1 MRFGPTRI
9 DEAEGAILAHGL
21 KLPGIAY
28 RKGRVLS
35 ADDIAA
41 LRGAGIGEVVVAR
54 LEADDVPE
62 NEAAHTLARA
72 IAGEGVEVAAPFT
85 GRCNLFARAAGLA
98 RIDAELVSAL
108 NAVDEAITVATLAD
122 YAATPAR
129 GMLATIK
136 VIPFAAPRAA
146 LRKCMALA
154 AAAKAVSLAPFAA
167 RKAAL
172 LQTTLPGLKPSIL
185 ENTEAATRARLA
197 AVGGELAASKTCDH
211 AVGAVAARLREL
223 ASHGFDP
230 ILVLGA
236 SAVVDRRDVIPAAIE
251 AAGGKIERFGMPVDP
266 GNLLL
271 LASIGNQR
279 VIGLPGC
286 ARSPKLNGFDWIL
299 QRHAAGLIV
308 DGADVASLGVG
319 GLLAEIPRPS
329 PRAGAAAAPTAP
341 RVCAIVLAA
350 GKSSR
355 MAPANKLFVEIDGLS
370 LLDRA
375 VEAATGSSCVD
386 TVVVIGNEAAR
397 ARAGLAGR
405 KVRIVENKD
414 FAQGLATSLRAGLA
428 AVPADCDAVVV
439 LLGDM
444 PQVKAAHVDRLVAA
458 FAPHEDRA
466 ICVATRT
473 GKRGNP
479 VLWARRY
486 FDEMMALDG
495 DQGARSLI
503 RRHEDKV
510 CEVEMDDDG
519 ILVDLDTPEA
529 LAAFR
534 AAQEKRA

>member
-9 DEAEGAILAHGL
+9 DEVEGAILAHGL
-21 KLPGIAY
+21 KLPGIAF

-35 ADDIAA
+35 AEDVAA
-41 LRGAGIGEVVVAR
+41 LRAAGIGEVVAAR

-62 NEAAHTLARA
+62 NEAAHALAKA
-72 IAGEGVEVAAPFT
+72 IGGEGVDVAAPFT
-85 GRCNLFARAAGLA
+85 GRCNLFARAGGLS
-98 RIDAELVSAL
+98 RIDAALVAAL
-108 NAVDEAITVATLAD
+108 NSVDEAITVATLDDFAPV
-122 YAATPAR
+122 PAR

-136 VIPFAAPRAA
+136 IIPFAAPRAA
-146 LRKCMALA
+146 LRKCLALA
-154 AAAKAVSLAPFAA
+154 AASKAVSLAPYCA
-167 RKAAL
+167 RRAAL

-197 AVGGELAASKTCDH
+197 ALGGELAVAKTCDH

-223 ASHGFDP
+223 AGQGFDP

-271 LASIGNQR
+271 LASIGTQR

-299 QRHAAGLIV
+299 QRHAAGIAV
-308 DGADVASLGVG
+308 DGAAVASLGVG
-319 GLLAEIPRPS
+319 GLLAEIPRPA
-329 PRAGAAAAPTAP
+329 PRAGTAAPTAP
-341 RVCAIVLAA
+341 RICAIVLAA

-375 VEAATGSSCVD
+375 VEAATGSACVE

-405 KVRIVENKD
+405 KVRIVENRD
-414 FAQGLATSLRAGLA
+414 FAQGLATSLRAGLG
-428 AVPADCDAVVV
+428 AVSADCDGVVV

-444 PQVKAAHVDRLVAA
+444 PQVTAAHVDRLVAA

-466 ICVATRT
+466 ICVATHT

-479 VLWARRY
+479 VLWARRF

-495 DQGARSLI
+495 DQGARSLV

-510 CEVEMDDDG
+510 CEVEMDDDAV
-519 ILVDLDTPEA
+519 LVDLDTPEA